1 MAGNPIDASEL
12 ERAVNSLDLPVAK
25 VSAELY
31 DVTLPDGSRA
41 TVGLKAG
48 QIDCPRNKDLKEKV
62 TMLICDIRAGL
73 VQSPLVA
80 EESTKIMAL
89 MKQVPGYMPE
99 ISIEMIANLVHCPN
113 ATAED
118 LMMLAVTAKNI
129 GANPFLP
136 GEIFLIK
143 PKQRDD
149 GGQPPAYTVIGQ
161 TLIAK
166 KLFEV
171 PGFEK
176 AIRGIIVESKE
187 GVVSYKEGKY
197 YNPKR
202 EELVGGWSEIHYND
216 GRERVRSE
224 IALCEVIGTSANWK
238 KMPATMVAKCAFM
251 DAGRTA
257 EPKLLGNCYD
267 IDEMGG
273 SLKMDPDKEIS
284 S

>member
-1 MAGNPIDASEL
+1 
-12 ERAVNSLDLPVAK
+12 
-25 VSAELY
+25 
-31 DVTLPDGSRA
+31 
-41 TVGLKAG
+41 
-48 QIDCPRNKDLKEKV
+48 
-62 TMLICDIRAGL
+62 
-73 VQSPLVA
+73 
-80 EESTKIMAL
+80 
-89 MKQVPGYMPE
+89 
-99 ISIEMIANLVHCPN
+99 
-113 ATAED
+113 
-118 LMMLAVTAKNI
+118 LAVTAKNI

-149 GGQPPAYTVIGQ
+149 GSQPPTYTVIGQ

-166 KLFEV
+166 KLFDV

-187 GVVSYKEGKY
+187 GVVSYREGKY

-202 EELVGGWSEIHYND
+202 EELTGGWSEIHYNT

-224 IALCEVIGTSANWK
+224 IALCEVIGTSPNWK
-238 KMPATMVAKCAFM
+238 KSPATMVAKCAFM
-251 DAGRTA
+251 DCGRMA

-273 SLKMDPDKEIS
+273 RLKMDPDKEIS
-284 S
+284 G